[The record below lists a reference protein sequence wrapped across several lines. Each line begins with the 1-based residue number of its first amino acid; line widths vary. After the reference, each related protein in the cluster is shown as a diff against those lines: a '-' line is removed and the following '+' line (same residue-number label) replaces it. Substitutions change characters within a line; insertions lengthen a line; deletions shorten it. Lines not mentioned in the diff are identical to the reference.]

1 MTLDQVRGIYTELRD
16 KYEAKLSGF
25 DVKYDSEIY
34 LEDDGFDKV
43 EALEESG
50 FISLDINV
58 FTEKIDK
65 DNGLCFCSS
74 VTVAKDR
81 VDDDEILDDVKA
93 FEESLEEFLAK
104 LAAAESADEQGQI
117 HINLDNKKICF
128 SDSVFAESCAEMIQT
143 YGGGSF
149 KKGTYYSI
157 NGTKVDEGAYVF
169 NFREAVEHNVKMG
182 TRGIAAG
189 ASRQRSNSFSIAD
202 RNGTQDR
209 VTPMPARGYGAARG

>member
-1 MTLDQVRGIYTELRD
+1 MTLDQVREIYTELRD

-58 FTEKIDK
+58 FTDKIDK

-74 VTVAKDR
+74 VVVAKDR
-81 VDDDEILDDVKA
+81 VEDDEILGDVKA

-104 LAAAESADEQGQI
+104 LAAAESADALILAEIAEGEQAASEMMEAFER
-117 HINLDNKKICF
+117 KIKSTNTVALIAVGVC
-128 SDSVFAESCAEMIQT
+128 VLAAAVALIVRFAM
-143 YGGGSF
+143 
-149 KKGTYYSI
+149 
-157 NGTKVDEGAYVF
+157 
-169 NFREAVEHNVKMG
+169 
-182 TRGIAAG
+182 
-189 ASRQRSNSFSIAD
+189 
-202 RNGTQDR
+202 
-209 VTPMPARGYGAARG
+209 

>member
-1 MTLDQVRGIYTELRD
+1 MTLDQVKGIYGELRD

-43 EALEESG
+43 EALDESG

-104 LAAAESADEQGQI
+104 LAAAESADA
-117 HINLDNKKICF
+117 LICAEI
-128 SDSVFAESCAEMIQT
+128 AESEQAASEMMEAFERKI
-143 YGGGSF
+143 
-149 KKGTYYSI
+149 KKTNVMALI
-157 NGTKVDEGAYVF
+157 
-169 NFREAVEHNVKMG
+169 AVGVCVL
-182 TRGIAAG
+182 AA
-189 ASRQRSNSFSIAD
+189 AVALIVRFA
-202 RNGTQDR
+202 
-209 VTPMPARGYGAARG
+209 M

>member
-1 MTLDQVRGIYTELRD
+1 MTLDQVRGIYTELRG

-25 DVKYDSEIY
+25 DVKYNSEIY

-43 EALEESG
+43 EALDESG

-58 FTEKIDK
+58 FTDKIHK

-104 LAAAESADEQGQI
+104 LAVAESADA
-117 HINLDNKKICF
+117 LICAEI
-128 SDSVFAESCAEMIQT
+128 AESEQAASEMMQAFERKIKST
-143 YGGGSF
+143 N
-149 KKGTYYSI
+149 TVALI
-157 NGTKVDEGAYVF
+157 
-169 NFREAVEHNVKMG
+169 AVGVCVL
-182 TRGIAAG
+182 AA
-189 ASRQRSNSFSIAD
+189 AVALIVRF
-202 RNGTQDR
+202 
-209 VTPMPARGYGAARG
+209 VM